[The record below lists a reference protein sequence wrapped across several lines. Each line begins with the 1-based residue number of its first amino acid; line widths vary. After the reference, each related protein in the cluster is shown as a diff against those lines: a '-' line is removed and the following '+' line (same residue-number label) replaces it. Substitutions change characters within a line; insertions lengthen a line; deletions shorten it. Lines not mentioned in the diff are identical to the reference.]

1 MPIYSMTGPAAR
13 STPREALFDRAL
25 QNVEPLMRVLNQYPP
40 EARLTILQMA
50 METIREGGGARV
62 LQRYEALRAAGY
74 DPNLAMLRAAAAETA
89 ASAAT
94 LMDLA
99 AAGWKP
105 TLPKPRPA
113 PRALQGLGSMGD
125 VWAQGGLDAANAASG
140 SLANTVCS
148 DRMAQEWED
157 LGRRTGGSGTGGSVG
172 RVGGAVV
179 GGAACAL
186 AQEGAQWVDAQA
198 QANRTRDYLQMTG
211 AELTRGRESLKGRFV
226 GAFKAHYPRIFQQ
239 AASGVYAPD
248 RAGCKV
254 GFRAAVSAWVIDWV
268 KQNFP
273 PDFLPETARCTRQ
286 PCPSGRLRSNS
297 PWAQWADQAEKEVRG
312 AAPDACLELPD
323 TRPEGVGGK
332 VPRALSGV
340 FNADEWDALGRPAQ
354 QEATNLLQT
363 QGLGAVCRKY
373 RALCGLATSTC
384 GASGVCADYLTGPG
398 AGHGAGTGTNR
409 RYPPRRTTT
418 SSDKLKKALPW
429 VAGGVAVVGAA
440 AIALT

>member
-1 MPIYSMTGPAAR
+1 MPVYSMTSPAAR
-13 STPREALFDRAL
+13 SAPREALFDRAL
-25 QNVEPLMRVLNQYPP
+25 QNVEPLMRVLNQYPA

-99 AAGWKP
+99 AMGWKP
-105 TLPKPRPA
+105 KLPQPRPA
-113 PRALQGLGSMGD
+113 PRGLQGLGSMGD

-140 SLANTVCS
+140 SLATTVCS
-148 DRMAQEWED
+148 DRMGQEWED

-172 RVGGAVV
+172 RVTGAVL

-186 AQEGAQWVDAQA
+186 AQEGAQWVDGQA
-198 QANRTRDYLQMTG
+198 QANRVRDYLQMTG
-211 AELTRGRESLKGRFV
+211 PELTRARDSLKGRFV
-226 GAFKAHYPRIFQQ
+226 GSFKAHYPRIFQQ
-239 AASGVYAPD
+239 AASGVFAPD

-254 GFRAAVSAWVIDWV
+254 SFRAAVHVWVIDWV

-273 PDFLPETARCTRQ
+273 PDVLPETARCTRQ

-297 PWAQWADQAEKEVRG
+297 PWAQWAEQAEKEVRG

-384 GASGVCADYLTGPG
+384 GASGVCASHLTGSGAGTRTG
-398 AGHGAGTGTNR
+398 AGHRPGS
-409 RYPPRRTTT
+409 RYKPGHT
-418 SSDKLKKALPW
+418 SSNKLKKALPW
-429 VAGGVAVVGAA
+429 VAGGAVVVGAA